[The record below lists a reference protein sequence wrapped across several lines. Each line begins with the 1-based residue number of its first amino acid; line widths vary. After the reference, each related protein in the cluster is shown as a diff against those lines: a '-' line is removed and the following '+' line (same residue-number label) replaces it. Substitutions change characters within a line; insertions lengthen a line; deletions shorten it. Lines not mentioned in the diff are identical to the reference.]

1 MRVDPVRFRVEPRF
15 VMSEKLEQMTT
26 EEVPG
31 FDLGASD
38 SKSVSLVST
47 ILVLAAFMFAFDHKF
62 NDPLNMTCANS
73 MEY

>member
-1 MRVDPVRFRVEPRF
+1 MRVDPDRFRVEPRF
-15 VMSEKLEQMTT
+15 VMDEKLERMTT

-31 FDLGASD
+31 FDLGVFE
-38 SKSVSLVST
+38 SKSVFT
-47 ILVLAAFMFAFDHKF
+47 GFHDPAAFMFAFDHNF